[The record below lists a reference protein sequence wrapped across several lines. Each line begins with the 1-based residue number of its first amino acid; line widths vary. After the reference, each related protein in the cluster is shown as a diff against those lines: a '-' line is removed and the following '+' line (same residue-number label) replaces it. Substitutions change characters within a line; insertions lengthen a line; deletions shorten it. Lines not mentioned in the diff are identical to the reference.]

1 MSSSSNRLA
10 WRCLNWWQ
18 RIREFGLTAQ
28 SALPYFAIML
38 FVASLQSGQLRI
50 NIDPTI
56 ALEGDSGACI
66 LRVRVD
72 GSADLILKDE
82 QLTIRTISGTDPVD
96 EGSVC
101 SAPMPELPLRSFRMD
116 LIRGRGRVLLVE
128 NPAGRNAFQASI
140 RVDDPQSGDELYEMR
155 VAWRFEDAGS
165 GDTQDELVLK
175 PGTNPTRWVA
185 ADANSNA
192 SDLPGTRLNSFENDP
207 LRYESN
213 RSGQLEFRG
222 RIDGTVEFY
231 IRSDHL
237 NAEILSGQPVKVERF
252 RFTQPLPDSPLST
265 LTIEKKDGRGT
276 VEITQQPTEANGYTA
291 KVRVEDG
298 QGGSDRYH
306 WVLAWIH

>member
-1 MSSSSNRLA
+1 
-10 WRCLNWWQ
+10 
-18 RIREFGLTAQ
+18 
-28 SALPYFAIML
+28 ML

-237 NAEILSGQPVKVERF
+237 NAEILCGQPVKVERF